1 MLVTLEENVLS
12 GGLGEHISTFVQQ
25 EGIDMDVIN
34 IAIPNAY
41 VEHGNVEQLKKILG
55 IDAESVAARILEK
68 YKNIR
73 HNEVL

>member
-1 MLVTLEENVLS
+1 
-12 GGLGEHISTFVQQ
+12 
-25 EGIDMDVIN
+25 MDVIN

-68 YKNIR
+68 YKKDN
-73 HNEVL
+73 